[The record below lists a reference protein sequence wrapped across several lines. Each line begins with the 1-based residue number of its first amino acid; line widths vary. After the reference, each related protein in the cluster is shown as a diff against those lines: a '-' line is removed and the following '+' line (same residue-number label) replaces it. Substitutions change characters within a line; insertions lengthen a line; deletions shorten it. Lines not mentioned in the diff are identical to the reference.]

1 MATMDAVIAGPD
13 EHDLGAALSAAG
25 FSVTRAAGTAN
36 RPALEEAGI
45 HDADLFVITDA
56 ALATAIPVAT
66 DLTADLRI
74 IAYTSDSLPEFVKG
88 QAHMALDPA
97 LFDPEDVA
105 EEAANGGE

>member
-1 MATMDAVIAGPD
+1 MNAVIAGPD

-25 FSVTRAAGTAN
+25 VSVTRAAGTAN

-45 HDADLFVITDA
+45 HDANLFVVTDA

-66 DLTADLRI
+66 DLTDDLRI
-74 IAYTSDSLPEFVKG
+74 IAYTTDSLPEFVKG
-88 QAHMALDPA
+88 QAHMALDPK

-105 EEAANGGE
+105 EEAADTDE

>member
-1 MATMDAVIAGPD
+1 MNAVIAGPD
-13 EHDLGAALSAAG
+13 EHDLGAALSAVG

-45 HDADLFVITDA
+45 HDADLLVLTDA

-66 DLTADLRI
+66 DLTDDLRI
-74 IAYTSDSLPEFVKG
+74 IAYTTDSLPEFVKG
-88 QAHMALDPA
+88 QGHMALDPE

-105 EEAANGGE
+105 AEAADTDE

>member
-1 MATMDAVIAGPD
+1 MNAVIAGPD
-13 EHDLGAALSAAG
+13 EHDLGAALSAVG

-45 HDADLFVITDA
+45 HDADLLVLTDA

-66 DLTADLRI
+66 DLNDDIRI
-74 IAYTSDSLPEFVKG
+74 VAYTTDSLPEFVKG
-88 QAHMALDPA
+88 QGHMALDPR

-105 EEAANGGE
+105 EEAVDAGE